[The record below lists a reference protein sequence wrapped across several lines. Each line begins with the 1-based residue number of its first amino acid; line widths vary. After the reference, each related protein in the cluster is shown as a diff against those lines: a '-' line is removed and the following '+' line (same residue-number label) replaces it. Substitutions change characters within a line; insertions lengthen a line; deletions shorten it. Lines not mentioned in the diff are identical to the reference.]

1 MFLNALIEVLA
12 SIPDIVCIAQ
22 TTLIVVNNP
31 LLVYVRPVPFFCLI
45 ACPIFRLV
53 YMGRISLPFLRLNS
67 SSQIFARNWPVSDP
81 WMVTL
86 FLQALHL
93 RYILVWKLDRDFKI
107 LRKCLIYEIFFTKE
121 LKLTLNK
128 QSLDIFTPQVYLCK
142 YISFVFSTTYTM
154 ISFRSKRRFLS
165 LVFILKIVPK
175 QLLASGSVN
184 IDEYLPLLFNKL

>member
-1 MFLNALIEVLA
+1 MLA

-22 TTLIVVNNP
+22 TTLIVVNNT
-31 LLVYVRPVPFFCLI
+31 LLVYVRRVPFFWFDRVSDLSTCI
-45 ACPIFRLV
+45 HGANIT
-53 YMGRISLPFLRLNS
+53 S
-67 SSQIFARNWPVSDP
+67 IFAAKLQFSDLRKKLASL
-81 WMVTL
+81 WSLNGNTILTGALFTL
-86 FLQALHL
+86 HTRA
-93 RYILVWKLDRDFKI
+93 VWKLDRDFKI